1 MVDAHL
7 RGRGPIPVHGHQG
20 APQNDGMPGLPDDRV
35 LPGSTLS
42 LRAARAV
49 VDTALATAERL
60 GVGVVVWVVDPGG
73 HDIAMARMDD
83 SPLPARQVARDQAW
97 SCVAFGQPTTWWSR
111 IIDDDPTL
119 AALGRGNR
127 LVPVAGGV
135 PLRVDG
141 VLVGGLGVSGA
152 GADENGAIADAAA
165 AVLEHPLP
173 PADPP
178 A

>member
-1 MVDAHL
+1 MS
-7 RGRGPIPVHGHQG
+7 
-20 APQNDGMPGLPDDRV
+20 DDRV
-35 LPGSTLS
+35 LAGSTLS

-49 VDTALATAERL
+49 VDAALAAAERL
-60 GVGVVVWVVDPGG
+60 GVTVVVWVVDPGG

-83 SPLPARQVARDQAW
+83 SPLLSRQVARDQAG
-97 SCVAFGQPTTWWSR
+97 SCVAFGQPTTWWAR

-127 LVPVAGGV
+127 LMPVAGGV
-135 PLRVDG
+135 PLRVEG

-152 GADENGAIADAAA
+152 GADDDGAIADAGA

-173 PADPP
+173 
-178 A
+178 